1 MVGINNIA
9 IGEESVA
16 TGTNSQALGYNAVA
30 TGGNISKEE
39 FHLLLNEYNQLVND
53 IKSTETSINDNA
65 LRLQE
70 NKREQTILLNYL
82 NLYQNA
88 ITRADQKLA
97 QRNQLTQQKQQKEQ
111 DLSTANN
118 QLTALQNRFN
128 STVFTGKTKI
138 EYKNFVNTLN
148 LLDWNK
154 LKDSNADRRDE
165 LANDLK
171 GIIEKDFA
179 NLQYTT
185 ADYRKIIDGYIN
197 AQGGYAANSAAI
209 ENKLKR
215 SSYDFH
221 NANDG
226 WYHASGVNTSTSL
239 ESLVIDQNY
248 RVNTESIKQSI
259 DTYFVARTSPN
270 YKDLTFYNTQ
280 DSVKYTAGALLKHI
294 LSPTNISDHLGNN
307 SFLLN
312 TVNSYGYYYDSNYF
326 RLYRPPLTS
335 KANFQSSNQIY
346 YANFEYYDYALR
358 SLESEVN
365 LRDSTVSELKRVNL
379 LFNQYYEKIDWNT
392 EKWLFDKEEF
402 RVTLDKHKA
411 FNDLVGNYLNNLA
424 KLGNTSL
431 ADDERDK
438 INAELVAQRKLII
451 EKAKDKSNFVHYFK
465 PTKLTDTAQA
475 EFDKLIKNW
484 QEIENEV
491 DQGLRVYDPKNEVIQ
506 AVISEVDKQAKE
518 ISNKQSEINNLSN
531 TIANLTRQIQSIQ
544 LTAEE
549 QNAAQ
554 LKAETE
560 QQIAQKQAEKTRLE
574 QELTEKRNAL
584 LGLQQQLDNTPV
596 NQGENALA
604 QGTDAFASGKNSIAF
619 GTEST
624 ASAENA
630 VAMGNKSVASGKNAI
645 AIGNEAQALK
655 ESAIAIGNKAIV
667 NGESAVGIG
676 DQIGVS
682 GNKAVGIG
690 ANSTITGDNAVSIG
704 AENIVVHKNAVAI
717 GANITQTAENSVNL
731 GNASAATTQRTEQ
744 TAGTTDYNSAEIL
757 GSIYTF
763 AAGENIQG
771 VVTVGDKG
779 KERRIQNVAAGLI
792 SPKSTDAVNG
802 SQLYQMAKAV
812 DDGRLGLVKQDPNT
826 QLISVAGQRGG
837 NLVSFYN
844 NQGEVRRLTGIAE
857 GIAQTDAINK
867 AQFDREVGR
876 LDGRVNQVERDVKK
890 IKGSV
895 STAVAM
901 ANMPTATRPGQSYL
915 SAGTGYSN
923 GTTAIS
929 VGLSHLSDN
938 GRITYK
944 FSGGA
949 SQRGNVAFG
958 AGIGF
963 AW

>member
-1 MVGINNIA
+1 MNKNELDQGLITQNI
-9 IGEESVA
+9 EK
-16 TGTNSQALGYNAVA
+16 YNA
-30 TGGNISKEE
+30 
-39 FHLLLNEYNQLVND
+39 LLANVE
-53 IKSTETSINDNA
+53 K
-65 LRLQE
+65 
-70 NKREQTILLNYL
+70 
-82 NLYQNA
+82 
-88 ITRADQKLA
+88 KL
-97 QRNQLTQQKQQKEQ
+97 QQKQQLNQAKAEKQTALSDRQTELSHQEDAFAHNSFTTEGRSAYLNFVNIVNSLDWQKLKEVGGKEALVNTLRTGIETDFSELASSFTTQ
-111 DLSTANN
+111 DYEDIVNGYINIQGSYAYSKAQIQDKLNNISPFGGYGYYGSARHQDSLTTSIINNNKNYQDTFSAQQILRYANN
-118 QLTALQNRFN
+118 QTLYEQENNIPNLELLPYPTPGSFKDRDEEFAKYEEIRKKNEALQREYNQKYGHQMSLNDTTFQLIEEAATKKLSESSSSTLNKILTNYTKFSSGVGHASYSTNSYTSHAFSGLKLPPIKVQISDLDLGYIIFHLPATLTGITSDLTSTISKKQIDDLKRYTTTYSNFLNNIDFDSSDWLQDKSAFKTHFDRAKAFYDKVQDLTNNLTALETAVAGSKEQKELTANVIRLR
-128 STVFTGKTKI
+128 KEI
-138 EYKNFVNTLN
+138 
-148 LLDWNK
+148 
-154 LKDSNADRRDE
+154 KDD
-165 LANDLK
+165 
-171 GIIEKDFA
+171 I
-179 NLQYTT
+179 T
-185 ADYRKIIDGYIN
+185 AGR
-197 AQGGYAANSAAI
+197 
-209 ENKLKR
+209 EN
-215 SSYDFH
+215 
-221 NANDG
+221 G
-226 WYHASGVNTSTSL
+226 
-239 ESLVIDQNY
+239 
-248 RVNTESIKQSI
+248 
-259 DTYFVARTSPN
+259 
-270 YKDLTFYNTQ
+270 
-280 DSVKYTAGALLKHI
+280 DSVYI
-294 LSPTNISDHLGNN
+294 LGNN
-307 SFLLN
+307 K
-312 TVNSYGYYYDSNYF
+312 T
-326 RLYRPPLTS
+326 LTWS
-335 KANFQSSNQIY
+335 
-346 YANFEYYDYALR
+346 
-358 SLESEVN
+358 SEVTN
-365 LRDSTVSELKRVNL
+365 AVNAAKAEVLPILSDIQKYLRPYDPNNKVIQAVKTE
-379 LFNQYYEKIDWNT
+379 T
-392 EKWLFDKEEF
+392 EKMGDAIANKRTEIAAINDEI
-402 RVTLDKHKA
+402 KA
-411 FNDLVGNYLNNLA
+411 LETQIA
-424 KLGNTSL
+424 S
-431 ADDERDK
+431 
-438 INAELVAQRKLII
+438 I
-451 EKAKDKSNFVHYFK
+451 
-465 PTKLTDTAQA
+465 KLTPEEDAANDNRTTAQA
-475 EFDKLIKNW
+475 ELDKK
-484 QEIENEV
+484 
-491 DQGLRVYDPKNEVIQ
+491 
-506 AVISEVDKQAKE
+506 
-518 ISNKQSEINNLSN
+518 
-531 TIANLTRQIQSIQ
+531 
-544 LTAEE
+544 
-549 QNAAQ
+549 
-554 LKAETE
+554 KAEYAVLQTE
-560 QQIAQKQAEKTRLE
+560 LEKQ
-574 QELTEKRNAL
+574 RNIL
-584 LGLQQQLDNTPV
+584 LGLNNTLQSSPLTAK
-596 NQGENALA
+596 GENALA

-717 GANITQTAENSVNL
+717 GTNITQTAENSVNL